1 MVEQYEYYDED
12 FDNASGGGCLKRRVK
27 AAEETRRITAKELH
41 STVVTSRK
49 MYMRMACDAMW
60 KLWRK
65 QGAYESRVV
74 FTPASN
80 QGSKLEID
88 YDSGEM
94 D

>member
-12 FDNASGGGCLKRRVK
+12 FDTALERMLGEARESG
-27 AAEETRRITAKELH
+27 EDSRRITAKELH
-41 STVVTSRK
+41 AMVVTSRK

-65 QGAYESRVV
+65 QGAYEGRVV

-80 QGSKLEID
+80 QGSKLEIE
-88 YDSGEM
+88 YEA
-94 D
+94 

>member
-12 FDNASGGGCLKRRVK
+12 FDNALESMLDEARANGDSS
-27 AAEETRRITAKELH
+27 RRITAKELH
-41 STVVTSRK
+41 ASVVTSRK

-80 QGSKLEID
+80 QGSKLEIE
-88 YDSGEM
+88 YEAEA
-94 D
+94 

>member
-12 FDNASGGGCLKRRVK
+12 FDNALVRMLEEARNSG
-27 AAEETRRITAKELH
+27 EDSRRITAKELH

-88 YDSGEM
+88 YVATDNE
-94 D
+94 

>member
-12 FDNASGGGCLKRRVK
+12 FDNALVRMLDEARENGDES
-27 AAEETRRITAKELH
+27 RRITAKELH
-41 STVVTSRK
+41 ASVVTSQK

-60 KLWRK
+60 KLWKK

-80 QGSKLEID
+80 QGSKLEIE
-88 YDSGEM
+88 YEATS
-94 D
+94 

>member
-12 FDNASGGGCLKRRVK
+12 FDNALVGMLEEAHEGG
-27 AAEETRRITAKELH
+27 AESRRITAKELH
-41 STVVTSRK
+41 ESVVTSRK

-65 QGAYESRVV
+65 QGAYEGRVV

-80 QGSKLEID
+80 QGSKLEIE
-88 YDSGEM
+88 YDAA
-94 D
+94 DID

>member
-1 MVEQYEYYDED
+1 MTPWCV
-12 FDNASGGGCLKRRVK
+12 CLTRLVR
-27 AAEETRRITAKELH
+27 AGRDSRRITAKELH
-41 STVVTSRK
+41 ESVVTSRK

-88 YDSGEM
+88 YVATTID
-94 D
+94 